1 MKIII
6 AGGGKVGATLTRQL
20 SAEGYDLTL
29 IDTNTAVLERTL
41 NAYDVMAVQG
51 NCASMDTLLQ
61 AGVEEADLLIAVTN
75 ADELNLLCCMTAHGI
90 NPKLHTIA
98 RIRNPEYTDQIYRM
112 RSAFG
117 LSLTVNPEYQAAVEI
132 QRLLKY
138 PGFLR
143 RETFAKGRV
152 EIVELKI
159 DEKSKLC
166 NVTLG
171 NLGSVV
177 KCRVLVCAV
186 LREGTAIAPS
196 GNFELREGDR
206 VFVTAPTESLTVLLR
221 NLGIITRPVKRAIL
235 CGGGRVSYYLARLL
249 DKDGVA
255 VQLIE
260 RKPERCLQLA
270 SMLPSSVNV
279 LHGDATSQSL
289 LESEGLGKTD
299 ALVTLTG
306 LDELNMVI
314 SLYAASRGVPQ
325 IVTKLG
331 RMESTGIV
339 DDLPIGSVVYP
350 KELCSNT
357 IVRYVRAMQNQSG
370 AAVSVHSIA
379 DGQMEAVEFL
389 VDDTTRNCGVPLK
402 DLRLK
407 PNVLIAS
414 INHVGQTEIPNGS
427 SCFRKGD
434 TIVLVT
440 PSQGHLLQLNDMFA

>member
-6 AGGGKVGATLTRQL
+6 AGGGKVGAALTRQL

-29 IDTNTAVLERTL
+29 IDTNTAVLEKTM

-51 NCASMDTLLQ
+51 NCATMSALGQ

-75 ADELNLLCCMTAHGI
+75 ADEVNLLCCMTAHTI
-90 NPKLHTIA
+90 NPRLHTIA
-98 RIRNPEYTDQIYRM
+98 RIRNPEYTDQIFRM
-112 RSAFG
+112 RSSFG
-117 LSLTVNPEYQAAVEI
+117 LSLTVNPEKQAASEI
-132 QRLLKY
+132 RRLLQY

-143 RETFAKGRV
+143 RETFAKSRV

-159 DEKSKLC
+159 DAKSKLC

-186 LREGTAIAPS
+186 LRDGAAIAPS
-196 GNFELREGDR
+196 GNFSLREGDR
-206 VFVTAPTESLTVLLR
+206 IFVTAPTESLTVLLR
-221 NLGIITRPVKRAIL
+221 NLGVITRPLKRVIL
-235 CGGGRVSYYLARLL
+235 CGGGKVSYYLAQLL
-249 DKDGVA
+249 EKDGVT

-260 RKPERCLQLA
+260 RSRERCVELA
-270 SMLPSSVNV
+270 AMLPQVSV
-279 LHGDATSQSL
+279 LCGDASSQPL
-289 LESEGLGKTD
+289 LESEDVSTAD

-306 LDELNMVI
+306 LDELNMIV
-314 SLYAASRGVPQ
+314 SLYASSRGVPR

-339 DDLPIGSVVYP
+339 EDLSLGSVVYP

-357 IVRYVRAMQNQSG
+357 IVRYVRAMQNQAG
-370 AAVSVHSIA
+370 AALSVHSIA

-389 VDDTTRNCGVPLK
+389 VDDTTPHCGEPLK
-402 DLRLK
+402 NLKLK
-407 PNVLIAS
+407 PNVLVACITHGS
-414 INHVGQTEIPNGS
+414 KTEIPNGD

-434 TIVLVT
+434 SIILVT
-440 PSQGHLLQLNDMFA
+440 PGRGTLLQLNDIFA